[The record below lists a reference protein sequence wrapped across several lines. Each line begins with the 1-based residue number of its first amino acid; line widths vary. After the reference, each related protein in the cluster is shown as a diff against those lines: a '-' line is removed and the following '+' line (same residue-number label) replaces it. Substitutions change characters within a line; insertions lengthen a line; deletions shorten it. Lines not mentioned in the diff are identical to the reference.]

1 MRYLFSSPPTPAL
14 KCSHT
19 VSPGGMWD
27 VWHNVKIEFTVIFF
41 QESASSRLLLAPEL
55 WGKSSTAFLSL
66 LLCRLDHRHYLLE
79 CPHKYSVADLRQVR
93 ASRGRRGFPGE
104 NIPVSVKRGA
114 SSSPAEHLKQL
125 RLPFALL
132 PSVTCALRAR
142 TSARRQIIAFILICQ
157 NNWRK
162 PVSSE
167 SYGDHAREI
176 VSPLFKPAL
185 LLLSLCTNLYQS
197 RITLAVTGT
206 WIWHR
211 LQSPERVVGAA
222 AGALWGPVAPQAR
235 GVWVV
240 LWGDSLVFTWQ
251 HETWL

>member
-1 MRYLFSSPPTPAL
+1 MA
-14 KCSHT
+14 
-19 VSPGGMWD
+19 
-27 VWHNVKIEFTVIFF
+27 
-41 QESASSRLLLAPEL
+41 Q
-55 WGKSSTAFLSL
+55 
-66 LLCRLDHRHYLLE
+66 
-79 CPHKYSVADLRQVR
+79 
-93 ASRGRRGFPGE
+93 RGFPGE
-104 NIPVSVKRGA
+104 NIPISVKRGA

-185 LLLSLCTNLYQS
+185 LLLSLCTNLCQS

-206 WIWHR
+206 RIWHR
-211 LQSPERVVGAA
+211 LQSQERVVGAA
-222 AGALWGPVAPQAR
+222 AGALWGPAAPQAR

-240 LWGDSLVFTWQ
+240 FGGRQPCFHVAARNVALTWILHATNPAADGLCARLTSLCPTDSRRRL
-251 HETWL
+251 